1 MTIEVN
7 RKRIG
12 QFLFV
17 RLHRTVKQLD
27 MELYES
33 HLAVNTANS
42 VMSKLSSR
50 RDDSLDDEVNDF
62 YSEERLF
69 DFLFLLYCVPPLSR
83 CMSVFVIPLNLTHVS
98 QLRLTGT
105 ESAVIARLRAY
116 SLLAHCR
123 IVPNPCC
130 GVIFRKKRHHLSL
143 RCPQTVLKPLT

>member
-17 RLHRTVKQLD
+17 RLHRTVKQLH

-50 RDDSLDDEVNDF
+50 GEYWPNDF

-83 CMSVFVIPLNLTHVS
+83 CMSVFIIPLHLTRAVS